1 MKKICMIRCGK
12 QVEFEK
18 ISFKTYGECI
28 GFWELQDKGVFC
40 KECEKEKENIDKP
53 VKQLNLVGE

>member
-1 MKKICMIRCGK
+1 MIRCGK